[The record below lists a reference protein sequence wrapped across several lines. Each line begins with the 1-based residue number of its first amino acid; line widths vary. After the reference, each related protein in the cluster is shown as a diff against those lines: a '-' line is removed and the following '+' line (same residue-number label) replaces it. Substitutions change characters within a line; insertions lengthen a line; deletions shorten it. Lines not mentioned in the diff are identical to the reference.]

1 MKKDKLSKKGETMIF
16 ATSVILMLYI
26 NRIYGMASINYDDAM
41 VYIKDE
47 DVVEFALR
55 IHMKEVITE
64 FEYYR
69 AAFGTGREKYEYI
82 DVEELLKMAMFY
94 HDLYIKDM
102 LIKNLEEGQTTDE
115 NGLLNWNLN
124 LGK

>member
-16 ATSVILMLYI
+16 AISVTLMLYI

-69 AAFGTGREKYEYI
+69 AVFGTGREKYEYI

>member
-1 MKKDKLSKKGETMIF
+1 MKKDKLSKKDETMVF
-16 ATSVILMLYI
+16 AISVTLMLYI

-64 FEYYR
+64 FEYYKVI
-69 AAFGTGREKYEYI
+69 FGTRKEKYEYI
-82 DVEELLKMAMFY
+82 DVDELLKRAMFF

-124 LGK
+124 LG